1 MDQNENFGQYLKGAL
16 AGKSIEKPTTPR
28 GCAESFDNFPEDG
41 LVDVSLPAV
50 VSVCSSQ
57 QIRVRI
63 RNFESGRVSGV
74 VSLIGEE
81 TDRGTVYD
89 FQAPIV
95 IEADQR
101 GTCVYFNWA
110 VPGYPTKVRWS
121 ASVSFENR
129 MGVGLSNC
137 TASTMVTK
145 PVH

>member
-16 AGKSIEKPTTPR
+16 AGKSIEKPTSPR
-28 GCAESFDNFPEDG
+28 GCAESFDDFPDDG
-41 LVDVSLPAV
+41 FVDVSLPPV
-50 VSVCSSQ
+50 VSVSTNQ
-57 QIRVRI
+57 QIKVRI
-63 RNFESGRVSGV
+63 RHFESGRVSGL

-95 IEADQR
+95 IEADQQ
-101 GTCVYFNWA
+101 GTCIIFNWA
-110 VPGYPTKVRWS
+110 VPSFPTKVRWS

-137 TASTMVTK
+137 SASTLVSK